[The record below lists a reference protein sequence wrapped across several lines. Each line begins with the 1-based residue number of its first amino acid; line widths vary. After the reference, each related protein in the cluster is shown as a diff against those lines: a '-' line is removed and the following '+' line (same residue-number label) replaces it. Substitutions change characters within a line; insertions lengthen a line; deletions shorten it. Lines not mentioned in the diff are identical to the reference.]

1 MKSVLDKKPSRKTGI
16 ANDNIDQLRDLKNSF
31 FFLKGSSSSSSKNM
45 ILIIIIIFILDSKGT
60 M

>member
-16 ANDNIDQLRDLKNSF
+16 ANDNIDQLRDLKN
-31 FFLKGSSSSSSKNM
+31 FFLKGSKNM
-45 ILIIIIIFILDSKGT
+45 ILIFILLRYSKGT

>member
-31 FFLKGSSSSSSKNM
+31 FFLKGSSSSSKNM